1 MTATESTFVR
11 LLVSLEEFA
20 GQEALQLAAGNFAA
34 VRQIQERAAPVVA
47 ELVRL
52 GRNAVPAEV
61 HSRLVALVALRLQN
75 QDHLDRQIG
84 RVRDSLGQTQANLR
98 RIGQI
103 APVSGNHTKSDR
115 IGLPGAT
122 HAVA

>member
-20 GQEALQLAAGNFAA
+20 GQEALQLEAGNFAT

-52 GRNAVPAEV
+52 GRDAIPAEV

-75 QDHLDRQIG
+75 QEHLDRQIG
-84 RVRDSLGQTQANLR
+84 RVRDTLGQTQANLR

-103 APVSGNHTKSDR
+103 APVYGRQAKTDR
-115 IGLPGAT
+115 AGLTGAT
-122 HAVA
+122 RAVA

>member
-20 GQEALQLAAGNFAA
+20 GQEALQLEAGNFAT

-52 GRNAVPAEV
+52 GRDAIPAEV

-75 QDHLDRQIG
+75 QEHLDRQIG
-84 RVRDSLGQTQANLR
+84 RVRDTLGQTQANLR

-103 APVSGNHTKSDR
+103 APGSGRQAKTDR
-115 IGLPGAT
+115 AGLTGDT
-122 HAVA
+122 RAVA